1 MADHSRIPESAYWA
15 LKIGLGATAFLAGA
29 DKFTNRMVNWDKYL
43 SPAAERA
50 LPVSGRNFMRLAG
63 VIEMGVGALIL
74 GKQTRLGSYIA
85 SAWLLGI
92 AANLVTGQD
101 YYDIAAR
108 DVNMA
113 VGAYTLGR
121 LAEARATGR
130 AAERPTRRSTV
141 VRTPQPVDLTQAPL
155 DLRDE
160 PA

>member
-1 MADHSRIPESAYWA
+1 MAEKSRIPESAYWA

-29 DKFTNRMVNWDKYL
+29 DKFTNRMVDWEKYL
-43 SPAAERA
+43 SPAAERM
-50 LPVSGRNFMRLAG
+50 LPVSGSTFMKAVG
-63 VIEMGVGALIL
+63 VIEMGVGAMVLSR
-74 GKQTRLGSYIA
+74 QTRLGSYIA

-92 AANLVTGQD
+92 AANLVTGQE

-121 LAEARATGR
+121 LAEARA
-130 AAERPTRRSTV
+130 ARRSTGRV
-141 VRTPQPVDLTQAPL
+141 VRRGTRAIAPEPSQLSQTPK

-160 PA
+160 AA